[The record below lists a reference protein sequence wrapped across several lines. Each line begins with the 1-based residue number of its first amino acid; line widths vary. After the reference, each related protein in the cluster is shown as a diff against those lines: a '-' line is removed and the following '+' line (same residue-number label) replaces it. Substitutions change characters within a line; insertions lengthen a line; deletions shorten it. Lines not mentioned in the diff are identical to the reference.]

1 MYITLKVPPTPKTP
15 KKISIIDM
23 SGSVINT
30 KKDPAIKERSTKILK
45 AFADPN
51 LLMRLPEV
59 KTDKSP
65 PEPRAIPLINL
76 FPGNFVSE
84 KRKM

>member
-1 MYITLKVPPTPKTP
+1 
-15 KKISIIDM
+15 M
-23 SGSVINT
+23 SGSVMKT
-30 KKDPAIKERSTKILK
+30 KKDPAIKERKTKILK
-45 AFADPN
+45 ALADPN
-51 LLMRLPEV
+51 LLIRLPEV

-65 PEPRAIPLINL
+65 PEPRANPLIYL